1 MEDINTTE
9 PKLLKLNG
17 TNYRIWL
24 AQLKAYF
31 ESKRLWIVASE
42 GLKQLLNTDP
52 EAYFED
58 IVEAARADLAK
69 NKKRP
74 RRLPRGDSLT
84 EEGAL
89 GTPRDTPA
97 PGVAAAISPGNADEG
112 SSSLTDDEVYARAE
126 KEAETE
132 LIQDASARAII
143 SRACNTDIGAN
154 IMYKTTAKEQLDF
167 LKQLYAP
174 LGRQQLSAKLSAFQ
188 GYIPKEGSKIMDIY
202 RDLNELQ
209 MEVALISLKDKP
221 SNNNKIARFFTAA
234 RGLDKE
240 YSNLVIQTEISNP
253 DLSFEAI
260 AAHFAEYERR
270 ITAETDTRKEV
281 REKAYGASEGG

>member
-1 MEDINTTE
+1 M
-9 PKLLKLNG
+9 
-17 TNYRIWL
+17 
-24 AQLKAYF
+24 
-31 ESKRLWIVASE
+31 ASE

-84 EEGAL
+84 EGAL
-89 GTPRDTPA
+89 GTPRETPVPSA
-97 PGVAAAISPGNADEG
+97 AAAISLGGADEG
-112 SSSLTDDEVYARAE
+112 SSSLTDDEVYVRAE

-143 SRACNTDIGAN
+143 SRAYNTDIGAN
-154 IMYKTTAKEQLDF
+154 IIYKTIVKEQLDF
-167 LKQLYAP
+167 LKQLYTP

-188 GYIPKEGSKIMDIY
+188 GYILKEGSKIMDIY
-202 RDLNELQ
+202 CDLNELQ
-209 MEVALISLKDKP
+209 MEVALISPKDKP
-221 SNNNKIARFFTAA
+221 SDNNKIARFFTAA

-240 YSNLVIQTEISNP
+240 YSNLVI
-253 DLSFEAI
+253 
-260 AAHFAEYERR
+260 
-270 ITAETDTRKEV
+270 
-281 REKAYGASEGG
+281 

>member
-74 RRLPRGDSLT
+74 RRLP
-84 EEGAL
+84 
-89 GTPRDTPA
+89 
-97 PGVAAAISPGNADEG
+97 
-112 SSSLTDDEVYARAE
+112 
-126 KEAETE
+126 
-132 LIQDASARAII
+132 
-143 SRACNTDIGAN
+143 
-154 IMYKTTAKEQLDF
+154 
-167 LKQLYAP
+167 
-174 LGRQQLSAKLSAFQ
+174 
-188 GYIPKEGSKIMDIY
+188 
-202 RDLNELQ
+202 
-209 MEVALISLKDKP
+209 
-221 SNNNKIARFFTAA
+221 
-234 RGLDKE
+234 
-240 YSNLVIQTEISNP
+240 
-253 DLSFEAI
+253 
-260 AAHFAEYERR
+260 
-270 ITAETDTRKEV
+270 
-281 REKAYGASEGG
+281 